1 MTAVRPLA
9 RVLMVLALVASIAA
23 AQKQKK
29 SPIVGTWE
37 VKVGSSVYRI
47 AFDEDQGDVSG
58 SVTLPSGESIEVEYG
73 LIIGDELEF
82 STVEGGTEY
91 EWTAKAGKNSFRGTR
106 LNLDDDSEVRFSAKR
121 TR

>member
-1 MTAVRPLA
+1 MTAVRQLA
-9 RVLMVLALVASIAA
+9 RVLVALALVASIAA

-106 LNLDDDSEVRFSAKR
+106 LNLDDDSEVGFSAKR

>member
-9 RVLMVLALVASIAA
+9 RVLVALALVASIAT

-47 AFDEDQGDVSG
+47 AFDEDQGDVAG
-58 SVTLPSGESIEVEYG
+58 TVTLPSGESIEVEYG